1 MYGLSRPVVDQQGDP
16 GDDCS
21 WLQGK
26 LKHRDRA
33 DGHELLGLIRRAV
46 ILAAL
51 YPREISI
58 TGLPHP
64 TPAPAISN
72 PVNHFSQE

>member
-46 ILAAL
+46 ILAAPPGL
-51 YPREISI
+51 RENAEIHREGDSR
-58 TGLPHP
+58 GGH
-64 TPAPAISN
+64 ADR
-72 PVNHFSQE
+72 